1 MCRTLTRTRA
11 GSMPLQSMIDG
22 NFRRLPVVEDDGK
35 VIAMLSMHDVPPEYR
50 IMHRQW
56 VEWTDGKGTSPA
68 PK

>member
-1 MCRTLTRTRA
+1 
-11 GSMPLQSMIDG
+11 MPLRSMIDG